1 MRKVL
6 KYGFF
11 DLMRSKWSYIYFLFY
26 LVLTFALLF
35 LSSDLSRA
43 MISLMN
49 VIIILCPLIGTM
61 FGVMYFYNSREFT
74 QLLLAQPIK
83 RSTIFLG
90 QYLGLSVSLSV
101 SLCLGMFIPFS
112 VYGLFK
118 SHEVWN
124 FLTLIF
130 AGTMLTFIFSAVSFL
145 IALRN
150 DDKIKGFGLAIFIWL
165 FLAVIYDGLFLLA
178 LVLLN
183 EYPLESFSMV
193 ATMLNPIDLARI
205 LILLKLDVSAL
216 MSYTGAVFQKFFGS
230 TSGLMMTIGVLLL
243 WVIAPVFAI
252 RRVAEKKDL

>member
-61 FGVMYFYNSREFT
+61 FGVMYFYDSREFT

-90 QYLGLSVSLSV
+90 QYLGLSISLSV

-112 VYGLFK
+112 IYGLFM
-118 SHEVWN
+118 SHEIWN

-130 AGTMLTFIFSAVSFL
+130 AGTMLTFIFSAISFL
-145 IALRN
+145 IALKN
-150 DDKIKGFGLAIFIWL
+150 DDKIKGFGLAIFVWL

-178 LVLLN
+178 LVLFDD
-183 EYPLESFSMV
+183 YPLESFSMV

-205 LILLKLDVSAL
+205 LILLKLDISAL

-230 TSGLMMTIGVLLL
+230 TSGLTLTIGVLGM
-243 WVIAPVFAI
+243 WVAGPMLTIK
-252 RRVAEKKDL
+252 RVAQKRDL